1 MSLLEKNSS
10 TPSSEFEENL
20 ELLRQIYFF
29 SGLPLETLKVF
40 AYLCSREKFKQDEY
54 IFSQDED
61 DGRAFYIISGQAQ
74 LERLDNGET
83 TRVREFKT
91 GEFIGGLTLLGET
104 KRLFSLRSATE
115 TTCLV
120 LNREKF
126 SKTMEQFPSLLVK
139 IFNAVA
145 KNIDTWEERFL
156 TDGVPDIQKI
166 KPFVLTM
173 PDNRFWSIGDCVGHA
188 WKDGK
193 MFKNE
198 LKRRKKY

>member
-1 MSLLEKNSS
+1 MSLLEKNNA

-20 ELLRQIYFF
+20 NLLRQIYFF

-61 DGRAFYIISGQAQ
+61 DGQAFYIISGQAQ

-83 TRVREFKT
+83 IWVREYKA

-104 KRLFSLRSATE
+104 KRLFSLRSTTE

-126 SKTMEQFPSLLVK
+126 SKTMEQFPGLLAK

-145 KNIDTWEERFL
+145 KSIDIWEERFL
-156 TDGVPDIQKI
+156 S
-166 KPFVLTM
+166 
-173 PDNRFWSIGDCVGHA
+173 NRGDQCGDCLPQLGVT
-188 WKDGK
+188 
-193 MFKNE
+193 
-198 LKRRKKY
+198 LI

>member
-1 MSLLEKNSS
+1 MSLLEKNNS

-29 SGLPLETLKVF
+29 SGLPLETLKIF
-40 AYLCSREKFKQDEY
+40 AYLCTREKFKPDEY

-61 DGRAFYIISGQAQ
+61 DGQAFYIISGQAQ
-74 LERLDNGET
+74 LERRDNGEAT
-83 TRVREFKT
+83 VVREYNT

-104 KRLFSLRSATE
+104 KRLFSLRAATE

-126 SKTMEQFPSLLVK
+126 SKTMEQFPGLLAK

-145 KNIDTWEERFL
+145 KSIDTWEERFL
-156 TDGVPDIQKI
+156 S
-166 KPFVLTM
+166 
-173 PDNRFWSIGDCVGHA
+173 NRGDQCGDCMHQLGVT
-188 WKDGK
+188 
-193 MFKNE
+193 
-198 LKRRKKY
+198 LI